1 MTYHKSRNEADS
13 IWLQAFTIFHL
24 SARNRIHPASR
35 RRNIMKNKLIALL
48 TMSALAVGTLAGC
61 GNTAATDTAASAAD
75 TAAEPTV
82 EAVSTA
88 ADEAADTSADKY
100 ADLSGSVSMS
110 GSTSMEKLANAVAE
124 SFMEKY
130 PNVTV
135 TAEFTGSSAGIES
148 VLAGSVDIGNSS
160 RNLKEDEKSAGAVE
174 NIVAI
179 DGIAVVTDPANKIE
193 DLTKDQ
199 LVSIYTG
206 ETKNWSEVGGDDQ
219 AIVVVGREAGSG
231 TRGAFEE
238 LLDIADACVYA
249 NELDSTGAV
258 MAKVASTPGAIGYVS
273 LDVVDDSVKALK
285 LDGVDATEEN
295 IKAGNYALSRPFVM
309 ATKGEISEQK
319 TEVQALFDYL
329 SSDEGKALIKSVG
342 LITVD

>member
-1 MTYHKSRNEADS
+1 MASGIHYISFIS
-13 IWLQAFTIFHL
+13 W
-24 SARNRIHPASR
+24 NRILPASR

-48 TMSALAVGTLAGC
+48 TMSALAIGTLAGC
-61 GNTAATDTAASAAD
+61 GNTAAADTAASAAD
-75 TAAEPTV
+75 TAAETPV

-88 ADEAADTSADKY
+88 ADEAADANADGADKY
-100 ADLSGSVSMS
+100 ADLSGSISMS

-160 RNLKEDEKSAGAVE
+160 RNLKDDEKSAGAAE

-179 DGIAVVTDPANKIE
+179 DGIAVVADPANKVE
-193 DLTKDQ
+193 DLTKDH

-329 SSDEGKALIKSVG
+329 TSDEGKALIKSVG

>member
-1 MTYHKSRNEADS
+1 
-13 IWLQAFTIFHL
+13 
-24 SARNRIHPASR
+24 
-35 RRNIMKNKLIALL
+35 MKNKLIALL

-61 GNTAATDTAASAAD
+61 GNTAATDTAASAAG
-75 TAAEPTV
+75 TAAETPA
-82 EAVSTA
+82 EAVSTTT
-88 ADEAADTSADKY
+88 DEAADTSADKY

>member
-1 MTYHKSRNEADS
+1 
-13 IWLQAFTIFHL
+13 
-24 SARNRIHPASR
+24 
-35 RRNIMKNKLIALL
+35 MKNATLRKGMVFTMTAAMLMGL
-48 TMSALAVGTLAGC
+48 TAC
-61 GNTAATDTAASAAD
+61 GNSDTASTTAQDAPAVSEAAQDAPAASEAAQDAPAASEAAQDTAA
-75 TAAEPTV
+75 AEEQAET
-82 EAVSTA
+82 
-88 ADEAADTSADKY
+88 K
-100 ADLSGSVSMS
+100 DLSGTITMA

-148 VLAGSVDIGNSS
+148 LLAGSVNIGNAS
-160 RNLKEDEKSAGAVE
+160 RALKDSEKEGGAVE

-179 DGIAVVTDPANKIE
+179 DGIAVVTDTENAVA
-193 DLTKDQ
+193 DLTKEQ
-199 LVSIYTG
+199 LADIYTG
-206 ETKNWSEVGGDDQ
+206 QTTNWSELGGADQ

-238 LLDIADACVYA
+238 LLEVEDQCVYA

-273 LDVVDDSVKALK
+273 LDVVDDTVKAFSLE
-285 LDGVDATEEN
+285 GVEPTAEN
-295 IKAGNYALSRPFVM
+295 IKAGNYFLSRPFVM
-309 ATKGEISEQK
+309 ATKGEISEQD
-319 TEVQALFDYL
+319 ELVQELFNFL
-329 SSDEGKALIKSVG
+329 ASDEGKEVIAAVG

>member
-1 MTYHKSRNEADS
+1 
-13 IWLQAFTIFHL
+13 
-24 SARNRIHPASR
+24 
-35 RRNIMKNKLIALL
+35 MKNKLIALL
-48 TMSALAVGTLAGC
+48 TMSALAIGTLAGC
-61 GNTAATDTAASAAD
+61 GNTAAADTAASAAD
-75 TAAEPTV
+75 TAAETPV
-82 EAVSTA
+82 EAASTA
-88 ADEAADTSADKY
+88 ADEAADANADGADKY
-100 ADLSGSVSMS
+100 ADLSGSISMS

-160 RNLKEDEKSAGAVE
+160 RNLKDDEKSAGAVE

-179 DGIAVVTDPANKIE
+179 DGIAVVADPANKVE

-238 LLDIADACVYA
+238 LLDIADACAYA

-329 SSDEGKALIKSVG
+329 SSDEGKDLIKSVG

>member
-1 MTYHKSRNEADS
+1 
-13 IWLQAFTIFHL
+13 
-24 SARNRIHPASR
+24 
-35 RRNIMKNKLIALL
+35 MKNKLIALL
-48 TMSALAVGTLAGC
+48 TMSALAIGTLAGC
-61 GNTAATDTAASAAD
+61 GNTAAADTAASAAD
-75 TAAEPTV
+75 TAAETPV
-82 EAVSTA
+82 EAASTA
-88 ADEAADTSADKY
+88 ADEAADANADGADKY
-100 ADLSGSVSMS
+100 ADLSGSISMS

-160 RNLKEDEKSAGAVE
+160 RNLKDDEKSAGAAE

-179 DGIAVVTDPANKIE
+179 DGIAVVADPANKVE

-238 LLDIADACVYA
+238 LLDIADACAYA

>member
-1 MTYHKSRNEADS
+1 
-13 IWLQAFTIFHL
+13 
-24 SARNRIHPASR
+24 
-35 RRNIMKNKLIALL
+35 MKNKLIALL

-75 TAAEPTV
+75 TVAETPV

-88 ADEAADTSADKY
+88 ADEAADTNADKY

-160 RNLKEDEKSAGAVE
+160 RNLKDDEKSAGAAE

-179 DGIAVVTDPANKIE
+179 DGIAVVADPANKVE

-206 ETKNWSEVGGDDQ
+206 KTKNWSEVGGDDQ

-258 MAKVASTPGAIGYVS
+258 MAKIASTPGAIGYVS

-329 SSDEGKALIKSVG
+329 TSDEGKALIKSVG

>member
-1 MTYHKSRNEADS
+1 MKKTLKKSMTV
-13 IWLQAFTIFHL
+13 
-24 SARNRIHPASR
+24 
-35 RRNIMKNKLIALL
+35 
-48 TMSALAVGTLAGC
+48 TMAAAMMMSLAAC
-61 GNTAATDTAASAAD
+61 GNTQQDTAATPAS
-75 TAAEPTV
+75 
-82 EAVSTA
+82 S
-88 ADEAADTSADKY
+88 EAADTQAASTEQASSEAASTEAVS
-100 ADLSGSVSMS
+100 ADLSGTIALA

-148 VLAGSVDIGNSS
+148 LLAGSADIGDAS
-160 RNLKEDEKSAGAVE
+160 RALKDSEKEAGAVE

-179 DGIAVVTDPANKIE
+179 DGIAVVKDTDNAVA

-199 LVSIYTG
+199 LISIYTG
-206 ETKNWSEVGGDDQ
+206 QTTNWSELGGADE

-238 LLDIADACVYA
+238 LLDIADQCTYA

-273 LDVVDDSVKALK
+273 LDVVDDTVKAFSLE
-285 LDGVDATEEN
+285 GVEATADN
-295 IKAGNYALSRPFVM
+295 IKAGNYFLSRPFVM
-309 ATKGEISEQK
+309 ATKGEISEQN
-319 TEVQALFDYL
+319 ELVQTLFDYL
-329 SSDEGKALIKSVG
+329 SSDEGKSVIAGVG

>member
-1 MTYHKSRNEADS
+1 
-13 IWLQAFTIFHL
+13 
-24 SARNRIHPASR
+24 
-35 RRNIMKNKLIALL
+35 MKNKLIALL

-82 EAVSTA
+82 EAVSTV
-88 ADEAADTSADKY
+88 ADEAADTNADKY

-160 RNLKEDEKSAGAVE
+160 RNLKDDEKSAGAAE

-179 DGIAVVTDPANKIE
+179 DGIAVVADPANKVE

-258 MAKVASTPGAIGYVS
+258 MAKIASTPGAIGYVS

-329 SSDEGKALIKSVG
+329 TSDEGKALIKSVG